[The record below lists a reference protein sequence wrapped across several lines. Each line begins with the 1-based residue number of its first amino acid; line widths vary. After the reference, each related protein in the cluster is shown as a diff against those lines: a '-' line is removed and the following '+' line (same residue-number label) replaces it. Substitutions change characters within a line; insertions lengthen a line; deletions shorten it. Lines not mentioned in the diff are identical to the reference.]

1 MDSLPISPVDLGVIV
16 LLLISGLLAFS
27 RGLVHE
33 VLAVAGWIGAAL
45 AVLFLLPYVSPY
57 LRENIANI
65 WLADGI
71 GAVGIFIVALMVFS
85 LIAHRIAGAVQD
97 SALGP
102 VDRTLGFVFGLV
114 RGAAIV
120 CVAYLIY
127 AWMVPP
133 ADFPS
138 WLREARALP
147 LAQAG
152 GAALLDLVPGAQDVA
167 PHLRQ
172 PPELR
177 IGVEDLMPRREPAP
191 RSATAPDAAPQ
202 QPQGSA
208 GSTTAPAETRPQQ
221 GATDA
226 PVGYDRRSRQALENL
241 IGSEPGDEP
250 AGDAPAGGAEGTE
263 RQQAPAN

>member
-1 MDSLPISPVDLGVIV
+1 MENLPISPVDLGVLI

-27 RGLVHE
+27 RGFVHE
-33 VLAVAGWIGAAL
+33 ALSVAGWVGAAL

-57 LRENIANI
+57 LRENISNI

-71 GAVGIFIVALMVFS
+71 GAAVIFIVALMLFS
-85 LIAHRIAGAVQD
+85 LIAHRIASVVQD

-120 CVAYLIY
+120 CVTYLIY

-133 ADFPS
+133 AEFPS

-152 GAALLDLVPGAQDVA
+152 GAVLLDLVPGARDAA
-167 PHLRQ
+167 PHLRD
-172 PPELR
+172 PELR
-177 IGVEDLMPRREPAP
+177 IGIDDLLPRRDTGSPAP
-191 RSATAPDAAPQ
+191 ESERQPDGAAPPVDRTAPDAGPA
-202 QPQGSA
+202 A
-208 GSTTAPAETRPQQ
+208 GAQDPA
-221 GATDA
+221 
-226 PVGYDRRSRQALENL
+226 GYDRRSRQQLENL
-241 IGSEPGDEP
+241 IDSQGARPSGGSTQD
-250 AGDAPAGGAEGTE
+250 
-263 RQQAPAN
+263 

>member
-1 MDSLPISPVDLGVIV
+1 MDGLPIGLVDLGVLV

-27 RGLVHE
+27 RGFVHE
-33 VLAVAGWIGAAL
+33 ALAVAGWIGAAL

-71 GAVGIFIVALMVFS
+71 GAVAIFIVALMLFS

-133 ADFPS
+133 QDFPP

-152 GAALLDLVPGAQDVA
+152 GAVLLDLVPGARDAA
-167 PHLRQ
+167 PHLRN
-172 PPELR
+172 PELR
-177 IGVEDLMPRREPAP
+177 IGIDDLLPKREPEP
-191 RSATAPDAAPQ
+191 PPSNRAPDAAPGGGNAPPGDGNAAPDAAA
-202 QPQGSA
+202 PQG
-208 GSTTAPAETRPQQ
+208 GD
-221 GATDA
+221 GDA
-226 PVGYDRRSRQALENL
+226 AGYDRRARQALENL
-241 IGSEPGDEP
+241 IGSQGE
-250 AGDAPAGGAEGTE
+250 AGASGSGQE
-263 RQQAPAN
+263 